1 MLRMTMESLF
11 NHYVSKLDLTMPQ
24 YEAVCALANSLF
36 EDAAST
42 AKHKTKRIIRN
53 VLPKFNN
60 VFDEIAKDD
69 ENNPILTEKGNTQTV
84 IEYLEHNLRNTFFH
98 DGKTSIKFEPGTARI
113 AYGELGMQA
122 NEDTRKLTLLGK
134 ILQEISIAHEAEY
147 DSNLNGMTFDELN
160 ERFGASIH
168 KADAETQEQLK
179 NKTYE
184 RSDYIIKWI
193 PDFSTAQQYS
203 QYTDYGPS
211 EHWCL
216 THLESMWGSYTG
228 SHNENKVYFCHVPNF
243 ESVPRETGPNAPLDT
258 YGLSLISVIVTPEN
272 QLRAVTC
279 RWNHT
284 NGGSDAVMKEE
295 QLSNLLGG
303 YVFDLC
309 PPYSREEVIQR
320 GYIYLNEVQKM
331 LDDGIDLS
339 EYIDDY
345 GRININGKMNILLQG
360 RKLLS
365 DKWFDWI
372 DFGKNEFIKVELN
385 GKFNFIDTEGHLLS
399 AQWFDD
405 LYNFVNGF
413 AKVELN
419 EKNNFIDTK
428 GHLLSDQWFD
438 SASSFDNGLA
448 PIRLNGKC
456 NFIDTKGNIRFKQWF
471 DWVDYFKNG
480 FAIVHLNDKR
490 NFIDTEGNII
500 SDQWF
505 DSASSFDNG
514 LAHVR
519 VNKKHNFIDTEGN
532 IISDQWFDWVGYFK
546 NGFAYV
552 KLNEKFNFIDTEG
565 NIISDQWFDGVDD
578 FNNRFAMVRLN
589 GKFNF
594 IDTEGN
600 IISDQGFD
608 GVGEFNNGFAHV
620 RLNGKHNF
628 IDTEGNIISGKWFDS
643 VGEFKN
649 GFAKVGLNGK
659 VNFINTKGNI
669 ISDQWFD
676 TVGEFKNGFAWVI
689 LHGKVNRIDTKGNIS
704 RQ

>member
-122 NEDTRKLTLLGK
+122 NEDTRKLNLLGK
-134 ILQEISIAHEAEY
+134 ILQEISIAHETEY

-216 THLESMWGSYTG
+216 THLERMWGSYTG

-372 DFGKNEFIKVELN
+372 SHFNNGFATVYLN
-385 GKFNFIDTEGHLLS
+385 GKYNIINTEGKLLSDQWFNLIHPFKNGFARVKLNGKYNIIDTEGNLLS
-399 AQWFDD
+399 GQWFDD
-405 LYNFVNGF
+405 VYDFVNGV
-413 AKVELN
+413 AVVKLN
-419 EKNNFIDTK
+419 GKYNYIGTEGN
-428 GHLLSDQWFD
+428 LLSDQWFD
-438 SASSFDNGLA
+438 EVDDFVNGVA
-448 PIRLNGKC
+448 VIQLNEKYNIINTEGKLLS
-456 NFIDTKGNIRFKQWF
+456 DQWF
-471 DWVDYFKNG
+471 DWIYPFNNG
-480 FAIVHLNDKR
+480 FARVQLNGKYNYIDTEGNLLSDQWFDEVGRFDNGVAVVRLNEKYAY
-490 NFIDTEGNII
+490 IDTEGNI
-500 SDQWF
+500 
-505 DSASSFDNG
+505 
-514 LAHVR
+514 R
-519 VNKKHNFIDTEGN
+519 
-532 IISDQWFDWVGYFK
+532 
-546 NGFAYV
+546 
-552 KLNEKFNFIDTEG
+552 
-565 NIISDQWFDGVDD
+565 
-578 FNNRFAMVRLN
+578 
-589 GKFNF
+589 
-594 IDTEGN
+594 
-600 IISDQGFD
+600 
-608 GVGEFNNGFAHV
+608 
-620 RLNGKHNF
+620 
-628 IDTEGNIISGKWFDS
+628 
-643 VGEFKN
+643 
-649 GFAKVGLNGK
+649 
-659 VNFINTKGNI
+659 
-669 ISDQWFD
+669 
-676 TVGEFKNGFAWVI
+676 
-689 LHGKVNRIDTKGNIS
+689 